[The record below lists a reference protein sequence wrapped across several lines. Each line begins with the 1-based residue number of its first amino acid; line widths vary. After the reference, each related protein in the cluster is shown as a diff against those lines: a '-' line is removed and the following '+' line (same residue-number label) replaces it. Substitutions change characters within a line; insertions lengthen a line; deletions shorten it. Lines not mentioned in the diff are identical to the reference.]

1 MKTPTIARIGLLA
14 ALITACSTLHAAII
28 LSEDFSYSTGSLV
41 GQGSWNDG
49 GGSGAGT
56 VRSSTLTP
64 FSAGGAEVLVAG
76 NEVLIGNKS
85 LFKNIGTTTA
95 NGIGDTLFVS
105 FVAQVSDGDQYGGL
119 RLKNSA
125 TGRQLLVGQTWDS
138 NYWGMT
144 VDGGSGG
151 TSNGISTVSHANTS
165 IIVVKINYI
174 SASTANVT
182 LYVNPT
188 VTGTSNAISIA
199 SSPSASI
206 AGVALGG
213 FDQLV
218 LIGSASAFSLDAIK
232 LGTTLEDVVSLST
245 PQIPEPST
253 YATLLSTAIFAVVVG
268 MSRRSSAR

>member
-14 ALITACSTLHAAII
+14 ALIPVWNTLQAAII
-28 LSEDFSYSTGSLV
+28 FTENFSYNTGSLV

-49 GGSGAGT
+49 GGSGSGIVKAP
-56 VRSSTLTP
+56 TLTP
-64 FSAGGAEVLVAG
+64 FSTGGAEVLLVG
-76 NEVLIGNKS
+76 NEVSISNKS
-85 LFKNIGTTTA
+85 VFRNIGSTTA
-95 NGIGDTLFVS
+95 NGVGDTLFIS

-119 RLKNSA
+119 RLKNTV
-125 TGRQLLVGQTWDS
+125 TGRQLLIGQTWDS

-144 VDGGSGG
+144 IDGGSGG
-151 TSNGISTVSHANTS
+151 TSNGISTVSHANAAMV
-165 IIVVKINYI
+165 VVKISYI
-174 SASTANVT
+174 SGSTANVT

-188 VTGTSNAISIA
+188 VTGTSNAISID

-206 AGVALGG
+206 SGVALGG

-232 LGTTLEDVVSLST
+232 LGTALEDVISLST

-253 YATLLSTAIFAVVVG
+253 YATLLSAAIFAVVVG
-268 MSRRSSAR
+268 ASRRSSAR